1 MYYGGYSND
10 FFYMTP
16 VYACSGYA
24 RVQSTVYGDTTNCP
38 FTNQQL
44 DINFWNDPIVEAVD
58 GNNGKCVGTGN
69 ANGLSTV
76 GYLGSCGNIY
86 GSGAIQGAFNVLA
99 PCAGG
104 DNIVNRYWTNNC

>member
-10 FFYMTP
+10 FFYVTP

-24 RVQSTVYGDTTNCP
+24 RVQFTVFGDTTNCP

-58 GNNGKCVGTGN
+58 GNNGECVGKGN

-76 GYLGSCGNIY
+76 ATSDRAATSTEVALSRGHSTC
-86 GSGAIQGAFNVLA
+86 SRPALA
-99 PCAGG
+99 G
-104 DNIVNRYWTNNC
+104 IM